1 LPWRTFDPEN
11 FSLTL
16 AAPNEIVKAVIKQV
30 IKQAGF
36 LAPPVLGGDKILC
49 RENPKAGEDEPN
61 AQGSLGG

>member
-1 LPWRTFDPEN
+1 MTFDPEN

-16 AAPNEIVKAVIKQV
+16 AAPNEIVKVV

-36 LAPPVLGGDKILC
+36 LAPLHLGEETLY
-49 RENPKAGEDEPN
+49 RENPKAGEDGPN